1 MECLLR
7 ELWLDSLS
15 PGLSPGL
22 LARWLPGAGSL
33 SRSFDQLTVSYRYY
47 SLGPGLSCHC
57 PSISCF
63 EIGLINDSRLCSTI
77 IAYPRQ
83 FVKGDETA
91 SSRAS
96 CDRGHLP
103 AYRQVTVYRLWFV
116 LSQATTCRLRARLQ
130 RGQNQANLLSVSEK
144 QIGLLHREHSA
155 DGASAVLAPLCR
167 AVGRPWLVSTFSR
180 WVREGASATGQP
192 ERAFGRR
199 FARGERGRVHA
210 WLGG

>member
-1 MECLLR
+1 MWDGHSYVR
-7 ELWLDSLS
+7 EPKPAFWAARALTHMLD
-15 PGLSPGL
+15 GYQFDER
-22 LARWLPGAGSL
+22 LAVGDADDYVL
-33 SRSFDQLTVSYRYY
+33 
-47 SLGPGLSCHC
+47 
-57 PSISCF
+57 
-63 EIGLINDSRLCSTI
+63 E
-77 IAYPRQ
+77 